1 MIDPPKVEDQT
12 SWLRE
17 GLIISE
23 RLDKTAITRGRAVGY
38 DDTVMSLLF
47 PAHTPEANLCWHV
60 LDLVTV
66 QPADHV
72 DVKGERLCPE
82 GVS

>member
-1 MIDPPKVEDQT
+1 MVDPAKVKDQT

-17 GLIISE
+17 GLIVPD
-23 RLDKTAITRGRAVGY
+23 RLNKTAITRGRAVCY
-38 DDTVMSLLF
+38 DDSVVSLLF

-72 DVKGERLCPE
+72 DVKGERLRPE